1 MGGYLELA
9 VPGVDKPCKTW
20 YKVFGDLKTSVHRPL
35 VVVHGG
41 PGIIHN
47 YLLSLTDLTSQHS
60 IPVILY
66 DQLRN
71 GKSTHLPDKSG
82 DASFWTE
89 KLFLTELEQLLK
101 HLNVQN
107 DFDLL
112 GHSWGGMLGA
122 RFATSHSPGLKRLV
136 IASAPAS
143 MKLWVEAANHL
154 RGQLSPEV
162 QAVLD
167 KHEVDGTTEMK
178 EYQDAVGV
186 YYSRHLCRL
195 NPMPKEVAEVFEAL
209 QGDPMVYMTMLGP
222 SEFHVTGSLRD
233 WSILEDIIK
242 INVPTLLLNSVYDQ
256 AQDNVIAPFFHS
268 IQKVKW
274 FTFAESSHMPQ
285 YEEREKYMQIV
296 GNFLVGGL

>member
-1 MGGYLELA
+1 MTTCTPRTMAGLS
-9 VPGVDKPCKTW
+9 PCKTW
-20 YKVFGDLKTSVHRPL
+20 YKVFGDLKISARRPL
-35 VVVHGG
+35 VVVHGR
-41 PGIIHN
+41 PGIVHS
-47 YLLSLTDLTSQHS
+47 YLLSLADLTSLHS

-66 DQLRN
+66 DQLGN

-89 KLFLTELEQLLK
+89 GLFLMELKQLLE
-101 HLNVQN
+101 HLSVQH

-122 RFATSHSPGLKRLV
+122 RFAISHPPGLKCLV

-154 RGQLSPEV
+154 RAQLLPDV
-162 QAVLD
+162 QAILD
-167 KHEVDGTTEMK
+167 KHEADGMTETK

-195 NPMPKEVAEVFEAL
+195 NPMPKEVVEVFEAL
-209 QGDPMVYMTMLGP
+209 QGDPTVYMTMLGP
-222 SEFHVTGSLRD
+222 SEFNVTGSLRD
-233 WSILEDIIK
+233 WSILKDISK
-242 INVPTLLLNSVYDQ
+242 INVPTLLLNSVHDE

-268 IQKVKW
+268 IPKVKW

-285 YEEREKYMQIV
+285 YEEREKYMQVV
-296 GNFLVGGL
+296 GSFLV